1 MTVDG
6 LTLGETVGEHEYELL
21 IACSKGLYVRTLIA
35 DIGEAL
41 GCGAAMSALRR
52 LRAGGFSIEDAVTLE
67 RAAELAEA
75 GRIAEA
81 ARGADVLFAEL
92 PALYLSA
99 RGETV
104 IKHGAPWRTPLPDGG
119 CRLYGPDGT
128 FWAWAAWKTARRA
141 SKNLSTKGDYTM
153 KKTCAAALGFFDGVH
168 KAHLRVLQSAARY
181 AAAHDMESVAVT
193 FDRPP
198 KAFVTGAAAPL
209 ICTDA
214 DRARVMREE
223 AGIDRVVV
231 LPFDAATR
239 DLDARA
245 FVEDV
250 VLGELGA
257 GYCAAG
263 YDYRFGARGAGDA
276 ALLQT
281 LCAARGVPCEIVGC
295 LADGAEKSARPV
307 SGADRLGRRRGRGSA
322 SRASLRFL
330 RRSDPRQGAR
340 AYAGLPDD
348 ERPRAPGAGAPA
360 RGGVPSAVRWSRAH
374 GGARYAILRM
384 GIVPCAK
391 CTLFNYGGDAYGLT
405 IRVEFLDFVRGMRR
419 FPSLEALTRQVE
431 CDKKL
436 RLIGSLHG
444 EAAFS
449 LIFCGSF
456 HYGGISRKMV
466 S

>member
-1 MTVDG
+1 
-6 LTLGETVGEHEYELL
+6 
-21 IACSKGLYVRTLIA
+21 
-35 DIGEAL
+35 
-41 GCGAAMSALRR
+41 
-52 LRAGGFSIEDAVTLE
+52 
-67 RAAELAEA
+67 
-75 GRIAEA
+75 
-81 ARGADVLFAEL
+81 
-92 PALYLSA
+92 
-99 RGETV
+99 
-104 IKHGAPWRTPLPDGG
+104 
-119 CRLYGPDGT
+119 
-128 FWAWAAWKTARRA
+128 
-141 SKNLSTKGDYTM
+141 M

-295 LADGAEKSARPV
+295 LADGAEKISSTRIRELIA
-307 SGADRLGRRRGRGSA
+307 SGDVAGAAALLGRPFAFSGEVIHGKALGRTLGFPTMNVPVPRELVLPPA
-322 SRASLRFL
+322 GVYVCRALV
-330 RRSDPRQGAR
+330 
-340 AYAGLPDD
+340 
-348 ERPRAPGAGAPA
+348 AGAW
-360 RGGVPSAVRWSRAH
+360 RRAVCNIAH
-374 GGARYAILRM
+374 GDRPLCEVHA
-384 GIVPCAK
+384 
-391 CTLFNYGGDAYGLT
+391 FNYGGDAYGLT

-431 CDKKL
+431 CDKKVAL
-436 RLIGSLHG
+436 DW
-444 EAAFS
+444 FS
-449 LIFCGSF
+449 
-456 HYGGISRKMV
+456 SR
-466 S
+466 